1 MSDSSVLLSP
11 FRLGH
16 LTLKN
21 RSIMGSMHTG
31 LEETWGRSKKIS
43 AFYAERAHGEAGLII
58 TGGISPNFRGRLT
71 PIASQLSFRFQ
82 LSHHRKIT
90 KAVHEAQ
97 GLICLQLLH
106 AGRYAHHPW
115 SVGPTDLKAPIS
127 KFKPKE
133 LTAKAVEQTIQ
144 DFVDSARLAQ
154 DAGYDGVEIMGSEGY
169 LINQFIAQKTN
180 LRTDAW
186 GGSFQ
191 NRARFAIQIAEGTRR
206 AVGPNFLIVFRIS
219 ILDLVKDGS
228 SLEEVIALAQALEQA
243 GVTCL
248 NSGIGWHESRVPT
261 IAAVVPRGGYSR
273 ATSLLRPHIKI
284 PLIACNR
291 INTPATAEAILKSGV
306 ADLVSM
312 ARPWL
317 ADGHFIKKY
326 REGRE
331 KQINVCIA
339 CNQAC
344 LDHIFEGKR
353 ASCLVNPRAC
363 FETERVLKPIQKKK
377 NIAVVGS
384 GPAGLSS
391 ALTLLERGHS
401 VQLFEK
407 QDVLGGQFRLA
418 RLIPEKEEFQETLN
432 YFENEILRRGGK
444 IHLGTAAQS
453 EELRKFDEIVLATG
467 VNPRKISIP
476 GLTPENCTMYD
487 EFILS
492 KTPLKFQSYAVIG
505 SGGIGIDV
513 CRFILEG
520 IHHGQAPKQD
530 AVTRYDETWGVD
542 INQRSGL
549 AEGKGLSISAAAT
562 KNPQI
567 YLLQRGTEK
576 LGQKLGKT
584 TSWIHRSYLKNAG
597 VAHLSG
603 VEYLDYSPRGLRIK
617 NRGQETVLNVQHVVI
632 CAGQVSNTQL
642 AEELTTKGI
651 SFHIIGGAKLAGDLD
666 SKRAILEGFEVA
678 NQI

>member
-1 MSDSSVLLSP
+1 MSNSSILLSP

-16 LTLKN
+16 LTLRN

-71 PIASQLSFRFQ
+71 PIASQLSFRYQ
-82 LSHHRKIT
+82 LSHHKKVT
-90 KAVHEAQ
+90 TAVHDSQ

-115 SVGPTDLKAPIS
+115 SVGPTSLKAPIS

-133 LTAKAVEQTIQ
+133 LSTRDVDQTIQ
-144 DFVDSARLAQ
+144 DFIDSACLAQ

-169 LINQFIAQKTN
+169 LINQFTAQKTN
-180 LRTDAW
+180 LRADEW

-191 NRARFAIQIAEGTRR
+191 NRIRFAIKIVDGIRK
-206 AVGPNFLIVFRIS
+206 AVGQNFLIIFRIS

-228 SLEEVIALAQALEQA
+228 SPEEVVALAKELERV

-261 IAAVVPRGGYSR
+261 IASVVPRGAYSR
-273 ATSLLRPHIKI
+273 ATALLRPHVRI

-291 INTPATAEAILKSGV
+291 INTPEVAEAVLRSGT

-317 ADGHFIKKY
+317 ADGHFMKKY
-326 REGRE
+326 REGRRQ
-331 KQINVCIA
+331 QINVCIA

-363 FETERVLKPIQKKK
+363 FETERVLKPVTKKK
-377 NIAVVGS
+377 SVAVVGS
-384 GPAGLSS
+384 GPAGLSC
-391 ALTLLERGHS
+391 ALSLLERGHF
-401 VQLFEK
+401 VELFEK
-407 QDVLGGQFRLA
+407 LDVLGGQFRLA
-418 RLIPEKEEFQETLN
+418 RLIPEKDEFQETLN
-432 YFENEILRRGGK
+432 YFENEILRRKGK
-444 IHLGTAAQS
+444 IHLGKEVTPDD
-453 EELRKFDEIVLATG
+453 LKTFDEIVLATG
-467 VNPRKISIP
+467 VVPRKVSIP
-476 GLTPENCTMYD
+476 GLTSDRFTLYD
-487 EFILS
+487 DFL
-492 KTPLKFQSYAVIG
+492 LKKSSLDFQSYAVIG
-505 SGGIGIDV
+505 SGGIGMDV

-520 IHHGQAPKQD
+520 NHPSEGSAEFALQK
-530 AVTRYDETWGVD
+530 YDETWGID
-542 INQRSGL
+542 ITQRSGL
-549 AEGKGLSISAAAT
+549 AEGKGVSISGSST
-562 KNPQI
+562 KRPQI
-567 YLLQRGTEK
+567 YLLQRGPEK
-576 LGQKLGKT
+576 LGLKLGKT

-597 VAHLSG
+597 VTHLTG
-603 VEYLDYSPRGLRIK
+603 VEYLDYGPAGLRIRS
-617 NRGQETVLNVQHVVI
+617 RGKEITLAVQHVVI
-632 CAGQVSNTQL
+632 CAGQVSNTELADQL
-642 AEELTTKGI
+642 RAQSRPIHL
-651 SFHIIGGAKLAGDLD
+651 IGGAKLAGDLD
-666 SKRAILEGFEVA
+666 SKRAILEGFLIA